1 MKGKFIIV
9 RYFLKGLKP
18 SAQYYSTNAAQNS
31 HFWSPSDANAK
42 IFTDLNAAREAESL
56 GYNEEFMT
64 NILQFNDALKTP
76 ADRGIWSFAE
86 LLQKAQECG
95 LKNYH

>member
-1 MKGKFIIV
+1 MKQKFIIV

-18 SAQYYSTNAAQNS
+18 FAQYYSTNAAQNS
-31 HFWSPSDANAK
+31 HFWSPSDRNAK
-42 IFTDLNAAREAESL
+42 VFSDLKQAREAESL

-64 NILQFNDALKTP
+64 NILQFDDALKMP
-76 ADRGIWSFAE
+76 ENRGIWGFAE

-95 LKNYH
+95 CKNYH